1 MLTQEDLEQI
11 GKVIDGRLEPI
22 RQNIQGLNDGQKQ
35 LESNV
40 RGELALMK
48 RDVQDAKNTVWMLK
62 SDVRRLT
69 GDMLVLKEDVQ
80 DLKRDVQG
88 LKQDVQDL
96 KDGQV
101 RLEQKMD
108 KNIEILGEFI
118 QEISAGMDGHDTRIK
133 QLEDHTGLSHS

>member
-11 GKVIDGRLEPI
+11 GKLMDGRLEPI
-22 RQNIQGLNDGQKQ
+22 RQDIQGLKDGQTQ

-40 RGELALMK
+40 RGEMALMK
-48 RDVQDAKNTVWMLK
+48 RDIQDVKNTVWMLK

-69 GDMLVLKEDVQ
+69 GDVLVLKD
-80 DLKRDVQG
+80 DVQG
-88 LKQDVQDL
+88 L

-108 KNIEILGEFI
+108 KNLEVLAEFI
-118 QEISAGMDGHDTRIK
+118 QEISAEMDGHDTRIK